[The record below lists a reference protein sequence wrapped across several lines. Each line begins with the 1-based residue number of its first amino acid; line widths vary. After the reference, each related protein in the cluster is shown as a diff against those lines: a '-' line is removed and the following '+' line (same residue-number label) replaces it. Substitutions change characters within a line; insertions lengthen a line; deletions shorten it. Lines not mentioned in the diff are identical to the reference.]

1 MSLRG
6 DKPLP
11 LTSPSG
17 QLHLLTE
24 GGQSLL
30 QIAPGNS
37 FLRIKEPSTGSDDV
51 RGLGELESRELGG
64 VDRRAENR
72 AALRRT
78 A

>member
-1 MSLRG
+1 M
-6 DKPLP
+6 
-11 LTSPSG
+11 
-17 QLHLLTE
+17 
-24 GGQSLL
+24 L
-30 QIAPGNS
+30 QIAPGNG
-37 FLRIKEPSTGSDDV
+37 FLRSKEPSTGSDDV